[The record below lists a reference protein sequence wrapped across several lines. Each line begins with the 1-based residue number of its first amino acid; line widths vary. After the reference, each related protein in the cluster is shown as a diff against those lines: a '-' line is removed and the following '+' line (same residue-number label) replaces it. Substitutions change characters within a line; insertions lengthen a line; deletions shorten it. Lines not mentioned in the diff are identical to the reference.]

1 VKKVVG
7 FVATVLVSIGFA
19 STATATTI
27 SANAWPGALT
37 PPFGAL
43 VAPVGAF
50 YVGQG
55 VDFSFG
61 AVEGVFNDGSAY
73 AYCGIN
79 GAGRCDLLTAVDGAF
94 VDLVNTVFV
103 EAGFANPGA
112 LTLQVFGTGLN
123 LLASVG
129 VNPPAGPNGRWTAT
143 IDRGGLND
151 IAYFRVIQ
159 AGGDAFGVNT
169 LTFNSVPE
177 PATLALLGTG
187 LAAIAR
193 RRTRRK

>member
-7 FVATVLVSIGFA
+7 FVAAVLVSTGFA

-43 VAPVGAF
+43 VAPVGGF

-61 AVEGVFNDGSAY
+61 AVEGVFNDGGAY

-79 GAGRCDLLTAVDGAF
+79 AAGNCDLLTAVDGAF
-94 VDLVNTVFV
+94 VDLVDSVFV

-112 LTLQVFGTGLN
+112 LTLEVFGTGLN
-123 LLASVG
+123 LLASMPL
-129 VNPPAGPNGRWTAT
+129 NPPPGPNGRWTAQ

-151 IAYFRVIQ
+151 IAYFRVS
-159 AGGDAFGVNT
+159 GSDSFGVNT
-169 LTFNSVPE
+169 LTFNAVPE
-177 PATLALLGTG
+177 PATLALFGTG

-193 RRTRRK
+193 RRMRRK